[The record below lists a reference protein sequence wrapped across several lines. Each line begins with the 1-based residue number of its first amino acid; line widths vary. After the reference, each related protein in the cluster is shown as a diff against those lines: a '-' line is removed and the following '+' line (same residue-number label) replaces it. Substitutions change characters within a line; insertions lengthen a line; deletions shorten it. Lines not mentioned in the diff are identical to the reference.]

1 MKLEYAKDN
10 LTQQPYRHYLK
21 WYQETSPRVIS
32 ESSGLTFH
40 EKEQAFLIRFM
51 GVLYQVTHPGFQIS
65 HQEQGNGI
73 YMLEENIDA
82 KILLLR
88 YLLDGNAV
96 MSSGKLIS
104 YHDLPWGEVYYR
116 QFQGRCISR
125 LARSFGTRLPPR
137 FSFRI
142 ISLRHFPQRMWLMWE
157 TL

>member
-1 MKLEYAKDN
+1 
-10 LTQQPYRHYLK
+10 
-21 WYQETSPRVIS
+21 
-32 ESSGLTFH
+32 
-40 EKEQAFLIRFM
+40 M

-82 KILLLR
+82 QILLLR
-88 YLLDGNAV
+88 YLLDGNPV